1 MTPRIDAKL
10 AADLF
15 AAGADGGSLT
25 PLAER
30 LRPKSIDDVIGQ
42 RHLLAPGKP
51 LQVAFAAGK
60 PHSMILWGPP
70 GVGKTTLAR
79 LMADAF
85 NADFVAISAVLAGV
99 KDIRDAVARAE
110 LAREQYGRATILFVD
125 EVHRF
130 NKAQQD
136 AFLPFVERGLL
147 TFIGAT
153 TENPSF
159 EVNSALLSR
168 AAVYVLHPLSPPE
181 LGQLLERAV
190 AAAMPGT
197 IVDDAARDAL
207 ISYAD
212 GDGRRLINLVEQLAT
227 AAGEAQKTTIDVVFV
242 EATIARSLR
251 RFDKGGDAFYD
262 QISALH
268 KSVRGSDPDAALY
281 WMCRM
286 LDGGADP
293 LYVGR
298 RLMRMASEDIGL
310 ADPRA
315 LTQALDAVATYER
328 LGSPEGELAL
338 AQCVLY
344 LACAPKSNACY
355 TAYNAAR
362 AFIAD
367 DGSRPVPLRLRNA
380 PTRLMKGMGH
390 GKGYRYAHD
399 EADAYAA
406 GERYLPDDMPDVT
419 FYAPTERGL
428 EARIAEKLRA
438 LRARDENAG
447 GKRPPPSDEEK

>member
-1 MTPRIDAKL
+1 MN
-10 AADLF
+10 DLF
-15 AAGADGGSLT
+15 ASAGIASAAQ

-30 LRPKSIDDVIGQ
+30 LRPKSVTDVAGQ

-51 LQVAFAAGK
+51 LAVAFASGK
-60 PHSMILWGPP
+60 LHSMILWGPP

-85 NADFVAISAVLAGV
+85 NADFIAISAVLAGV
-99 KDIRDAVARAE
+99 KEIRDAVARAE
-110 LAREQYGRATILFVD
+110 ATRAQYGRATILFVD

-136 AFLPFVERGLL
+136 AFLPFVEQGVL

-159 EVNSALLSR
+159 EVNGALLSR
-168 AAVYVLHPLSPPE
+168 AAVYVLEPLSADE
-181 LGQLLERAV
+181 LAILLDRA
-190 AAAMPGT
+190 AAVAMPGVT
-197 IVDDAARDAL
+197 FAVPARDAL
-207 ISYAD
+207 IAYAD
-212 GDGRRLINLVEQLAT
+212 GDGRRLINLVEQLAVAT
-227 AAGEAQKTTIDVVFV
+227 KEAGRDAVDLAFL

-293 LYVGR
+293 LYVAR
-298 RLMRMASEDIGL
+298 RLIRMASEDIGL

-315 LTQALDAVATYER
+315 LRLALDAAETYER
-328 LGSPEGELAL
+328 LGTPEGELAL

-344 LACAPKSNACY
+344 LAAAPKSNA
-355 TAYNAAR
+355 AYVAFNAVR

-380 PTRLMKGMGH
+380 PTKLMKGLGY

-399 EADAYAA
+399 EEGGYAA
-406 GERYLPDDMPDVT
+406 GEHYLPDDMTPQN
-419 FYAPTERGL
+419 FYVPTDRGL
-428 EARIAEKLRA
+428 EARIREKLDA
-438 LRARDENAG
+438 LRARDKDADG
-447 GKRPPPSDEEK
+447 DDSR

>member
-1 MTPRIDAKL
+1 MPVN
-10 AADLF
+10 DLF
-15 AAGADGGSLT
+15 APTGPAA

-30 LRPKSIDDVIGQ
+30 LRPKSITDVIGQ

-51 LQVAFAAGK
+51 LAVAFASGK

-85 NADFVAISAVLAGV
+85 NAEFIALSAVLSGV

-110 LAREQYGRATILFVD
+110 ATLAQSGRHTILFVD

-136 AFLPFVERGLL
+136 AFLPFVERGLV

-159 EVNSALLSR
+159 EVNGALLSR
-168 AAVYVLHPLSPPE
+168 AAVYVLEPLSIEE
-181 LGQLLERAV
+181 LGELLQRAL
-190 AAAMPGT
+190 AAAAPGLVVT
-197 IVDDAARDAL
+197 EEARATL
-207 ISYAD
+207 VAYAD
-212 GDGRRLINLVEQLAT
+212 GDGRRLVNLVEYLAT
-227 AAGEAQKTTIDVVFV
+227 AAGDGRREPIDVAFV

-251 RFDKGGDAFYD
+251 RFDKGGEAFYD

-268 KSVRGSDPDAALY
+268 KSVRGSNPDAALY

-298 RLMRMASEDIGL
+298 RLIRMATEDIGL

-315 LTQALDAVATYER
+315 LALTSDAVAVYER

-338 AQCVLY
+338 AQAVIY
-344 LACAPKSNACY
+344 LACAAKSNAVY

-362 AFIAD
+362 AFIAE

-380 PTRLMKGMGH
+380 PTKLMKGLGY

-399 EADAYAA
+399 EEDAYAA
-406 GERYLPDDMPDVT
+406 GESYFPDQMPAVSW
-419 FYAPTERGL
+419 YEPTDRGL
-428 EARIAEKLRA
+428 EAKIREKLEW
-438 LRARDENAG
+438 LRARDRDARN
-447 GKRPPPSDEEK
+447 EER

>member
-1 MTPRIDAKL
+1 ME
-10 AADLF
+10 ADLF
-15 AAGADGGSLT
+15 TVANPAA

-30 LRPKSIDDVIGQ
+30 LRPRTVGEVIGQ

-51 LQVAFAAGK
+51 LAVAFATGK

-85 NADFVAISAVLAGV
+85 NADFIALSAVLSGV
-99 KDIRDAVARAE
+99 KDIRDSIARAE
-110 LAREQYGRATILFVD
+110 ATLAQSGRHTILFVD

-136 AFLPFVERGLL
+136 AFLPYVEQGLV

-168 AAVYVLHPLSPPE
+168 ATVYVLEALDADE
-181 LGQLLERAV
+181 LAQLLERALAV
-190 AAAMPGT
+190 AMPEAT
-197 IVDDAARDAL
+197 LAAPACDAI

-212 GDGRRLINLVEQLAT
+212 GDGRRLLNLVEQLGV
-227 AAGEAQKTTIDVVFV
+227 AAQDAGKRDIDLAFV
-242 EATIARSLR
+242 EATITRSMR
-251 RFDKGGDAFYD
+251 RFDKGGEAFYD

-268 KSVRGSDPDAALY
+268 KSVRGSDPDASLY
-281 WMCRM
+281 WFCRM

-298 RLMRMASEDIGL
+298 RMIRMASEDIGL

-315 LTQALDAVATYER
+315 LQITLDAVATFER
-328 LGSPEGELAL
+328 LGTPEGELAL
-338 AQCVLY
+338 AEAVIY
-344 LACAPKSNACY
+344 LACAAKSNAVY
-355 TAYNAAR
+355 IAYNAAR
-362 AFIAD
+362 AFIAN

-380 PTRLMKGMGH
+380 PTRLMKHLGY
-390 GKGYRYAHD
+390 GKDYRYAHN
-399 EADAYAA
+399 EEDAYAA
-406 GERYLPDDMPDVT
+406 GEHYFPDGMQAARWYV
-419 FYAPTERGL
+419 PTERGL
-428 EARIAEKLRA
+428 EAKIGERLAA
-438 LRARDENAG
+438 LRDRDAAARSKDED
-447 GKRPPPSDEEK
+447 KS